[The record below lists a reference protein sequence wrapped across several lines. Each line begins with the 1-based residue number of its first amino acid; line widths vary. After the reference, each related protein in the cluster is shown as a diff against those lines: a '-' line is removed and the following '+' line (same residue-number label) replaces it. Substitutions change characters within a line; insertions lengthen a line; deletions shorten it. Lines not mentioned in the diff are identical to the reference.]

1 MRNLAEPISVSL
13 YRLAAVVIV
22 SSTACLAPAETATL
36 DVQSFE
42 SESLDGVAGVE
53 GAEATLVASEGVTD
67 GDQALKIAFQAD
79 RGFSGIRF
87 NPAQPWE
94 CGDLGAYR
102 FTFDATNVG
111 PSSVVIHCSIITGD
125 GVHIKRTGCVPV
137 GETTTLY
144 FELIGE
150 HVDDDLGMREDP
162 PSLDGAGQKMVV
174 AGLKTKADT
183 SRVRSL
189 SLYVTDAAEAEVL
202 VLDNLRFESNP
213 PLKQDYYQLLV
224 DEFGQST
231 SAEYDG
237 KVNSLEELQEKAKAE
252 LAELNAGGWSE
263 DRSRFGGWKAGPK
276 LEATGYFRTEKLG
289 DRWAMVDPDGYLYFA
304 TGVANV
310 RMANLST
317 YTGVDF
323 RDDSVRYRDPA
334 DVTPEDSLDHTPSSA
349 EARETTYVAYPDR
362 RKLFKWLPEYTD
374 PLAKHYGYRRS
385 SHIGPYPHG
394 EVFAFY
400 RANLERRYGG
410 GTIEGVMDNWRDVT
424 VKRMK
429 DWGFTC
435 TGNWTDASYYQM
447 NRLPYFANGWI
458 IGDFKTVSSG
468 EDYWGPM
475 PDPFDPEF
483 ARRARD
489 TVETIAEEVK
499 GNPWCVGVFI
509 DNEKSWGSMN
519 STHARFGII
528 INALSRDAAECPT
541 KAMCVETL
549 RAKYTEIAALNEA
562 WGTGVESWEAFA
574 AGFPPRHAYD
584 DPEMLNDYSA
594 LSLAYCDAYFRTV
607 HDLLAEIMPNHMY
620 LGCRMAPWAMTQ
632 ESREAAT
639 RYCDMMSYNFY
650 HEALGERV
658 WDFLPYVD
666 KPSIIGEWH
675 MGSRDAGHFHPG
687 IIHASDQEDRGKMY
701 TTYMDSVAANPYFV
715 GAHWFQYIDSPITG
729 RPHDGENYNVGFV
742 NVADV
747 PYKPLVD
754 AAKAFN
760 KNLYERVYG
769 ETVQE

>member
-1 MRNLAEPISVSL
+1 MNNPLGRWLFSLSSLFLAGVSV
-13 YRLAAVVIV
+13 AD
-22 SSTACLAPAETATL
+22 TATL
-36 DVQSFE
+36 DVDSFE
-42 SESLDGVAGVE
+42 AEALGGEVGVDGAD
-53 GAEATLVASEGVTD
+53 ATLVNSEGVTD
-67 GDQALKIAFQAD
+67 GDKALRVAFQVD
-79 RGFSGIRF
+79 RGFSGIKF
-87 NPAQPWE
+87 EPATPWD
-94 CGDLGAYR
+94 CSDLGPYR

-111 PSSVVIHCSIITGD
+111 PSSVVLHCSIIAAD
-125 GVHIKRTGCVPV
+125 GVHLKRTGCVPA

-144 FELIGE
+144 FELDGE
-150 HVDDDLGMREDP
+150 NVDNDLGMREDP
-162 PSLDGAGQKMVV
+162 PSLADVGQKMVV
-174 AGLKTKADT
+174 AGLKTKADV
-183 SRVRSL
+183 SRIRSL
-189 SLYVTDAAEAEVL
+189 SIYVTDVAEAEVL
-202 VLDNLRFESNP
+202 VLDNLRFTSNP
-213 PLKQDYYQLLV
+213 PTKQDYYKELV

-231 SAEYDG
+231 VADYDG
-237 KVNSLEELQEKAKAE
+237 KVGSLEELQEKAKAE

-263 DRSRFGGWKAGPK
+263 DRSRFGGWKAGPQ

-289 DRWAMVDPDGYLYFA
+289 DRWTMVDPDGYLYFA

-317 YTGVDF
+317 FTGVDF

-334 DVTPEDSLDHTPSSA
+334 DVTPEDSLDHTPSS
-349 EARETTYVAYPDR
+349 EAARATAYVAHPNR
-362 RKLFKWLPEYTD
+362 RKLFTWLPEYTD

-385 SHIGPYPHG
+385 AHIGPYPHG

-410 GTIEGVMDNWRDVT
+410 GTIEGVMENWRDVT

-483 ARRARD
+483 ARRARS

-519 STHARFGII
+519 STHTRFGII
-528 INALSRDAAECPT
+528 INALSRDTAECPT

-549 RAKYTEIAALNEA
+549 QAKYKDIAALNEA
-562 WGTGVESWEAFA
+562 WGIDIGSWEAFA
-574 AGFPPRHAYD
+574 KGFAPRHSYD
-584 DPEMLNDYSA
+584 DPEMLNDFSK
-594 LSLAYCDAYFRTV
+594 LSLAYCDEYFRTV
-607 HDLLAEIMPNHMY
+607 HDLLEEIMPNHMY
-620 LGCRMAPWAMTQ
+620 LGCRMAPWAMTG

-650 HEALGERV
+650 HESLGERV

-675 MGSRDAGHFHPG
+675 MGARDAGHFHPG
-687 IIHASDQEDRGKMY
+687 IIHAANQEDRGKMY

-760 KNLYERVYG
+760 EDLYERVYG
-769 ETVQE
+769 EAAKNVKD